1 MLKAG
6 QTIFNGNSSIVDCTV
21 RSLSAEGAG
30 VDISSSAGIPA
41 EFILAIRADDLR
53 RTCHVLARKVNHLDV
68 AFSS

>member
-30 VDISSSAGIPA
+30 VDISSSAGSPA